1 MMSSAPFAELAARS
15 HFSFLEGSASP
26 RDLVEVAGRL
36 ELGSL
41 GLCDRNGLYGAV
53 GFIEAARKAGIRP
66 VVGVELDLVDAGR
79 IRLLARGRR
88 GYRQLCRAISAAQL
102 AGVKG
107 QPRLRVAGL
116 GEEQLAGGAQ
126 GWEVGAA
133 DEIEARGYDVDP
145 EEEEAWG
152 CVRSEGLPQAADAML
167 PRQGR
172 RSPVRAIG
180 RPDRSE
186 APPPRLRPPDRSE
199 APPPGLP
206 GRSRRPTL
214 PPPSRPQ
221 ALRPTAGPFPE
232 GWPSLP
238 STRDLVDSPPAVV
251 DPADLDDCIAL
262 AGGPESAVVAA
273 LVAGDR
279 RRAQRQAERLRECFG
294 RDRAALLLTNH
305 LHPADRWLAA
315 EVAELAERAGLPLVA
330 SATPVHATRDDKPL
344 LDVLTAIRHRT
355 TLDRA
360 AAHGLLL
367 PNCEHRLLPE
377 AVLRRRL
384 PGFPGAFDHAARIAA
399 QCSLDLDFTGVRFPG
414 FPVPA
419 GETPFSVLYG
429 LCQDQVRLRYRPLTP
444 EVARRLQMELDVIQ
458 RTNLAE
464 FFLIVHEIMA
474 WAREHGVPGQ
484 GRGSAADSIVAYLL
498 GITRVDPIAHNL
510 LFERFLHV
518 DHQGTPDIDIDFSTD
533 HREQVIQHVYEKY
546 GAERTGMVA
555 NVVTF
560 QPRLAVR
567 EVGKAMGFPEP
578 IIDRLAKS
586 VDGWREGGVE
596 DALEAA
602 GLQSHAAS
610 GALPWRQFLEILR
623 AIEGT
628 PRHLSIHV
636 GGMLVTGEPLVDV
649 VPVERATMEGRVV
662 VQFDKDDVEDL
673 GLIKMDLLGLRTL
686 SAVAECLD
694 LIERSHGVRPDL
706 DALPL
711 DDPRVYDMI
720 CAVDTI
726 GLFQIESRAQ
736 QQALYQSQPREF
748 NDLVVQVAII
758 RPGPIQGD
766 AVHPYLRRRQG
777 LEPVTYLHPS
787 LEPIL
792 SETKGVILYQ
802 EQILRIVM
810 DLAGYSAGEADRF
823 RRAMNRHRSR
833 LEMQSLH
840 DGFVRRC
847 AEHGGLGEE
856 VAEKFFRSVAG
867 FAEFGFCKSHA
878 AAFARTV
885 YETAWLRLEYPA
897 HWLCALLNAQPMGF
911 YHPSVL
917 VDDGKRHGIRTL
929 PVDVIRSRARCT
941 VERIEDDE
949 PTRPAAGSPWR
960 DGGPTARRLGE
971 QPALPGRRGAAS
983 PSREGGDP
991 TQPPRGSPAG
1001 LPAGVGVAWGVRLGF
1016 NYVARLGSVGRAAC
1030 EAAVDAGATGSV
1042 GEFWRHTG
1050 LSRPAMEQLVRCG
1063 AFDRVHPGRPRRELL
1078 WELAAAEGSLPSRRR
1093 LRARAAPSPAPGPPR
1108 GRGHVVAAP
1117 VSPAPPSGLLLELP
1131 APAPELPPMT
1141 ERDRV
1146 AADYAVLGVSTGP
1159 HLVSLLRSALD
1170 ALGCTPLARVSE
1182 LADGSR
1188 ITVAGLVIAR
1198 QAPVSARGFRFFTL
1212 ADEGAHLDLVFR
1224 PEVARRTRAVAN
1236 SHPLL
1241 MVEGTLEVSAGRR
1254 NLLVAEVTA
1263 LDGDGRPLRASDH
1276 SGDPPAWPPTSHDY
1290 R

>member
-1 MMSSAPFAELAARS
+1 MSSVPFAELAARS

-26 RDLVEVAGRL
+26 RDLVEVAARL
-36 ELGSL
+36 EIGSL

-107 QPRLRVAGL
+107 QPRLRITGL
-116 GEEQLAGGAQ
+116 TDEEPDGDGELALDAGG
-126 GWEVGAA
+126 
-133 DEIEARGYDVDP
+133 RSL
-145 EEEEAWG
+145 EEEAWG
-152 CVRSEGLPQAADAML
+152 CVLSEGLPQAADAML
-167 PRQGR
+167 PRQAR
-172 RSPVRAIG
+172 RSPVKAIG
-180 RPDRSE
+180 RADRSE
-186 APPPRLRPPDRSE
+186 APPPHLR
-199 APPPGLP
+199 
-206 GRSRRPTL
+206 RRHPTI

-238 STRDLVDSPPAVV
+238 STRDRVETPPSVV

-273 LVAGDR
+273 LIAGDR
-279 RRAQRQAERLRECFG
+279 RGAQRLAERLRECFG

-305 LHPADRWLAA
+305 RHPADRWLAA
-315 EVAELAERAGLPLVA
+315 EVAELAERTGLPLVA
-330 SATPVHATRDDKPL
+330 SSTPFHATRDDKPL

-355 TLDRA
+355 TLDQA

-367 PNCEHRLLPE
+367 PNCEHRLLSE
-377 AVLRRRL
+377 AGLRRRL
-384 PGFPGAFDHAARIAA
+384 ADYPDAFDHAARIAA
-399 QCSLDLDFTGVRFPG
+399 QCSLDLDFTDVRFPG
-414 FPVPA
+414 FPVPE

-429 LCQDQVRLRYRPLTP
+429 LCQDQVRRRYRPLTP
-444 EVARRLQMELDVIQ
+444 LVAQRLQTELDVIQ
-458 RTNLAE
+458 KTNLAE
-464 FFLIVHEIMA
+464 FFLIVHEIMG

-560 QPRLAVR
+560 RPRLAVR
-567 EVGKAMGFPEP
+567 EVGKVMGFPEP

-602 GLQSHAAS
+602 GMQAHAAS
-610 GALPWRQFLEILR
+610 GALPWQQFLEILR

-636 GGMLVTGEPLVDV
+636 GGMLVTGEPLIDV
-649 VPVERATMEGRVV
+649 VPVERASMEGRVV
-662 VQFDKDDVEDL
+662 VQFNKDDVEDL

-686 SAVAECLD
+686 SAVAECLEM
-694 LIERSHGVRPDL
+694 IEKTHGVRPDL
-706 DALPL
+706 DSIAL

-766 AVHPYLRRRQG
+766 AVNPYLRRRQG
-777 LEPVTYLHPS
+777 LEPVSYLHPS

-810 DLAGYSAGEADRF
+810 ELAGYSAGEADRF

-840 DGFVRRC
+840 DDFVRRC
-847 AEHGGLGEE
+847 EEHGGLDAG
-856 VAEKFFRSVAG
+856 VAEKLFRSVAG

-917 VDDGKRHGIRTL
+917 VDDGKRHGVPCF
-929 PVDVIRSRARCT
+929 PVDVTRSRARCR
-941 VERIEDDE
+941 VERCSPDDLSLTAAE
-949 PTRPAAGSPWR
+949 RTAVRVVRGPA
-960 DGGPTARRLGE
+960 
-971 QPALPGRRGAAS
+971 Q
-983 PSREGGDP
+983 
-991 TQPPRGSPAG
+991 
-1001 LPAGVGVAWGVRLGF
+1001 AWGVRLGF
-1016 NYVARLGSVGRAAC
+1016 NYVARLGPAGRAAC
-1030 EAAVDAGATGSV
+1030 EAAVDVGATGSV
-1042 GEFWRHTG
+1042 REFWRHAG
-1050 LSRPAMEQLVRCG
+1050 LTRPAMEQLVRCG

-1078 WELAAAEGSLPSRRR
+1078 WELVGVEGSLPPRRR
-1093 LRARAAPSPAPGPPR
+1093 AGSGGRPVAAPGPPR
-1108 GRGHVVAAP
+1108 GRGHVTAAP
-1117 VSPAPPSGLLLELP
+1117 AVGVPPLEPLLDLP
-1131 APAPELPPMT
+1131 APAPVLPPMS

-1146 AADYAVLGVSTGP
+1146 AADYAVHGVSTGP
-1159 HLVSLLRSALD
+1159 HLVSLLRVSLD
-1170 ALGCTPLARVSE
+1170 ALGCVPLARVAE
-1182 LADGSR
+1182 LPDGSR

-1198 QAPVSARGFRFFTL
+1198 QAPVSAKGFRFFTL

-1236 SHPLL
+1236 ASPLL
-1241 MVEGTLEVSAGRR
+1241 LAEGTLEVSSGRC
-1254 NLLVAEVTA
+1254 NLLVTSVTA
-1263 LDGDGRPLRASDH
+1263 LDGDGHPSTTAESPGEL
-1276 SGDPPAWPPTSHDY
+1276 PEWPSTSHDF

>member
-1 MMSSAPFAELAARS
+1 MSSVPFAELAARS

-26 RDLVEVAGRL
+26 RDLVEVAARL
-36 ELGSL
+36 EIGSL

-107 QPRLRVAGL
+107 QPRLRITGL
-116 GEEQLAGGAQ
+116 TDEEPDGDGELALDAGG
-126 GWEVGAA
+126 
-133 DEIEARGYDVDP
+133 RSL
-145 EEEEAWG
+145 EEEAWG
-152 CVRSEGLPQAADAML
+152 CVLSEGLPQAADAML
-167 PRQGR
+167 PRQAR
-172 RSPVRAIG
+172 RSPVKAIG
-180 RPDRSE
+180 RADRSE
-186 APPPRLRPPDRSE
+186 APPPHLR
-199 APPPGLP
+199 
-206 GRSRRPTL
+206 RRHPTI

-238 STRDLVDSPPAVV
+238 STRDRVETPPSVV

-273 LVAGDR
+273 LIAGDR
-279 RRAQRQAERLRECFG
+279 RGAQRLAERLRECFG

-305 LHPADRWLAA
+305 RHPADRWLAA
-315 EVAELAERAGLPLVA
+315 EVAELAERTGLPLVA
-330 SATPVHATRDDKPL
+330 SSTPFHATRDDKPL

-355 TLDRA
+355 TLDQA

-367 PNCEHRLLPE
+367 PNCEHRLLSE
-377 AVLRRRL
+377 AGLRRRL
-384 PGFPGAFDHAARIAA
+384 ADYPDAFDHAARIAA
-399 QCSLDLDFTGVRFPG
+399 QCSLDLDFTDVRFPG
-414 FPVPA
+414 FPVPE

-429 LCQDQVRLRYRPLTP
+429 LCQDQVRRRYRPLTP
-444 EVARRLQMELDVIQ
+444 LVAQRLQTELDVIQ
-458 RTNLAE
+458 KTNLAE
-464 FFLIVHEIMA
+464 FFLIVHEIMG

-560 QPRLAVR
+560 RPRLAVR
-567 EVGKAMGFPEP
+567 EVGKVMGFPEP

-602 GLQSHAAS
+602 GMQAHAAS
-610 GALPWRQFLEILR
+610 GALPWQQFLEILR

-636 GGMLVTGEPLVDV
+636 GGMLVTGEPLIDV
-649 VPVERATMEGRVV
+649 VPVERASMEGRVV
-662 VQFDKDDVEDL
+662 VQFNKDDVEDL

-686 SAVAECLD
+686 SAVAECLEM
-694 LIERSHGVRPDL
+694 IEKTHGVRPDL
-706 DALPL
+706 DSIAL

-766 AVHPYLRRRQG
+766 AVNPYLRRRQG
-777 LEPVTYLHPS
+777 LEPVSYLHPS

-810 DLAGYSAGEADRF
+810 ELAGYSAGEADRF

-840 DGFVRRC
+840 DDFVRRC
-847 AEHGGLGEE
+847 EEHGGLDAG
-856 VAEKFFRSVAG
+856 VAEKLFRSVAG

-917 VDDGKRHGIRTL
+917 VDDGKRHGIPCF
-929 PVDVIRSRARCT
+929 PVDVTRSRARCR
-941 VERIEDDE
+941 VERCSPDDLSLTAAE
-949 PTRPAAGSPWR
+949 RTAVRVVRGPA
-960 DGGPTARRLGE
+960 
-971 QPALPGRRGAAS
+971 Q
-983 PSREGGDP
+983 
-991 TQPPRGSPAG
+991 
-1001 LPAGVGVAWGVRLGF
+1001 AWGVRLGF
-1016 NYVARLGSVGRAAC
+1016 NYVARLGPAGRAAC
-1030 EAAVDAGATGSV
+1030 EAAVDVGATGSV
-1042 GEFWRHTG
+1042 REFWRHAG
-1050 LSRPAMEQLVRCG
+1050 LTRPAMEQLVRCG

-1078 WELAAAEGSLPSRRR
+1078 WELVGVEGSLPPRRR
-1093 LRARAAPSPAPGPPR
+1093 AGSGGRPVAAPGPPR
-1108 GRGHVVAAP
+1108 GRGHVTAAP
-1117 VSPAPPSGLLLELP
+1117 AVGVPPLEPLLDLP
-1131 APAPELPPMT
+1131 APAPVLPPMS

-1146 AADYAVLGVSTGP
+1146 AADYAVHGVSTGP
-1159 HLVSLLRSALD
+1159 HLVSLLRVSLD
-1170 ALGCTPLARVSE
+1170 ALGCVPLARVAE
-1182 LADGSR
+1182 LPDGSR

-1198 QAPVSARGFRFFTL
+1198 QAPVSAKGFRFFTL

-1236 SHPLL
+1236 ASPLL
-1241 MVEGTLEVSAGRR
+1241 LAEGTLEVSSGRC
-1254 NLLVAEVTA
+1254 NLLVTSVTA
-1263 LDGDGRPLRASDH
+1263 LDGDGHPSTTAESPGEL
-1276 SGDPPAWPPTSHDY
+1276 PEWPSTSHDF